1 MTLRARSQIMSDNL
15 RVEFQQRPT
24 DVYLGLSFLDIYG
37 NPVAPPQRDI
47 ARLHTHTWEL
57 LEVVAE
63 VPAGADIVQL
73 ELSSAVSGTAW
84 FDGVTLELIQ

>member
-1 MTLRARSQIMSDNL
+1 
-15 RVEFQQRPT
+15 
-24 DVYLGLSFLDIYG
+24 
-37 NPVAPPQRDI
+37 
-47 ARLHTHTWEL
+47 
-57 LEVVAE
+57 VVAE